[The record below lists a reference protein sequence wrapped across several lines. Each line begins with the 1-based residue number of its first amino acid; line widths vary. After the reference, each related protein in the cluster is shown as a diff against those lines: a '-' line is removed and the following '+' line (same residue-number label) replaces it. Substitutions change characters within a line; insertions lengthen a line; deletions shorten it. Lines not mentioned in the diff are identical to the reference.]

1 MKRPTIRDVAAA
13 AGVSKSLVSMVY
25 SREDGVSPER
35 RERVLAAAQK
45 LGFTPNQWARSLAS
59 GSGNFIGILV
69 VDLHNLI
76 YTEVADLA
84 RRALLERG
92 QQTFM
97 AAAIISE
104 RKGKK
109 FVEKST
115 IQALLDLRPN
125 GIIVVGDLPEESALA
140 SIPDSVPIVK
150 TIATLRKK
158 DRAVS
163 IRSDDKEAMSL
174 VVRHL
179 RLRGH
184 KKIQY
189 IGPTDG
195 AVSEQRLEAFKH
207 AMEEQGLTPKVST
220 CERTEAGANSAAK
233 AALAEKNPPTALVF
247 FNDVLAVG
255 AQQAVADHVAA
266 GKPFVAVTGF
276 DNTYLSELSQI
287 SLTTIEPEKEA
298 IALKAAELITD
309 PELVASMAGQEIL
322 MVPRLIVRKSTD
334 FSQ

>member
-1 MKRPTIRDVAAA
+1 MKRPTIRDVAAE

-25 SREDGVSPER
+25 SREDGVSPDR
-35 RERVLAAAQK
+35 RERVLAAAKK

-59 GSGNFIGILV
+59 GSGNFIGIFV

-109 FVEKST
+109 YVEKST
-115 IQALLDLRPN
+115 IQALIDLRPT
-125 GIIVVGDLPEESALA
+125 GIIVVGDLPDESVLA
-140 SIPDSVPIVK
+140 SIPESVPIVK
-150 TIATLRKK
+150 TIATISRK
-158 DRAVS
+158 DRS
-163 IRSDDKEAMSL
+163 IAIRADEDEAMTQL
-174 VVRHL
+174 VKHL
-179 RLRGH
+179 KFRGH

-189 IGPTDG
+189 IGPSDG
-195 AVSEQRLEAFKH
+195 AVSDMRAEAFKK
-207 AMEEQGLTPKVST
+207 AMTNQGLTPQVST

-233 AALAEKNPPTALVF
+233 AVLSGKTPPTALVF

-266 GKPFVAVTGF
+266 GRPFVAVTGF
-276 DNTYLSELSQI
+276 DNTYLSALNQI
-287 SLTTIEPEKEA
+287 SLTTIEQEKEA
-298 IALKAAELITD
+298 IAIKAAEIITD
-309 PELVASMAGQEIL
+309 PELAASLQGQEIL
-322 MVPRLIVRKSTD
+322 LVPRLIVRNSTD
-334 FSQ
+334 FS